1 MTTTK
6 NNEHKNIKVPNKREQ
21 NQTCLDSTERE
32 GLRPKGNVPNLRF
45 PEFQGEWEMCKA
57 SDLLDFYST
66 NSLSWDK
73 LEYGTTNIQNLHYG
87 LIHVGLPT
95 MVDIDK
101 DNLPNIIDGNVPK
114 NYELCKEGDVVFADA
129 SEDTNEVAKAVEYY
143 NLNGKK
149 VVCGLHTI
157 HGRDNKNKTVVGYK
171 GYAFSSMSFHHQ
183 IRRIAQGT
191 KIYSIN
197 SKNFSECYVG
207 IPSKEEQ
214 QKIADLLRLIDERI
228 ATQNKIIDKLQSLI
242 KGMED
247 NLLDNPLW
255 EKTYLRSF
263 MQFFPTNSLSW
274 EQLSYKE
281 GAIRN
286 LHYGLIHGLQTRGIN
301 SASLPMIKN
310 EAIPKQYTLCQV
322 GDVAFADASED
333 TGEIAKSVEFVDTIE
348 GETICGLHTIHGRD
362 IKNRTVVGFKGF
374 AFNSRYFHNQ
384 IKRLAQGTK
393 IFSITANNLSSCY
406 VYLPD
411 FDTQK
416 AIVKLLKAYEE
427 NLLVSKRLLEQY
439 EKQKQYLLR
448 QMFI

>member
-6 NNEHKNIKVPNKREQ
+6 NNEHKKLNFSSEREQ
-21 NQTCLDSTERE
+21 SQACLNSAEHEKNQGRKVL
-32 GLRPKGNVPNLRF
+32 NVPNLRF
-45 PEFQGEWEMCKA
+45 PEFQGEWEKCKV

-114 NYELCKEGDVVFADA
+114 NYELCKEGDIVFADA

-207 IPSKEEQ
+207 IPSKDEQ

-242 KGMED
+242 KGISSRIFASIQGIEYRMGDIVTITNGNSNVQDAVTQSKDDLYPFFDRSED
-247 NLLDNPLW
+247 I
-255 EKTYLRSF
+255 KYL
-263 MQFFPTNSLSW
+263 PTFLFD
-274 EQLSYKE
+274 K
-281 GAIRN
+281 
-286 LHYGLIHGLQTRGIN
+286 
-301 SASLPMIKN
+301 
-310 EAIPKQYTLCQV
+310 EAIIYP
-322 GDVAFADASED
+322 
-333 TGEIAKSVEFVDTIE
+333 GEGTEFMP
-348 GETICGLHTIHGRD
+348 RY
-362 IKNRTVVGFKGF
+362 FKGKF
-374 AFNSRYFHNQ
+374 ALHQRCYAIFDFNEIINARFLYFYLKTRNSYFV
-384 IKRLAQGTK
+384 KNAVGSTVPSLRLDTFQKLKVIIPPTK
-393 IFSITANNLSSCY
+393 TQHSVSSCLSSME
-406 VYLPD
+406 
-411 FDTQK
+411 QK
-416 AIVKLLKAYEE
+416 CNVEKKILHKLL
-427 NLLVSKRLLEQY
+427 
-439 EKQKQYLLR
+439 KQKQYLLR
-448 QMFI
+448 QIFI